1 MATYNGEKYIEQQL
15 DSILNQLSDNDEVI
29 ISDDSSVDNTVKI
42 IKQFGDKRIKLFENN
57 KSRSPV
63 YNFEN
68 ALRNVTGDIIFLSD
82 QDDIWVKNKV
92 HKMTMLLDK
101 YNVVVS
107 DCVIVNE
114 NNEIIHDSFF
124 KLRNSRAG
132 LLKNIY
138 KNSYLG
144 CCMAFDSKILKA
156 ALPFP
161 NKLHMHDMWIGAVA
175 ELFGKTFFCEE
186 KLLKYR
192 RHRSTASRTT
202 EKSSYSLS
210 YKLSYRFIL
219 LKSILERALKVYLQK
234 NHKIRNKKCS

>member
-1 MATYNGEKYIEQQL
+1 MATYNGEKYIAQQL
-15 DSILNQLSDNDEVI
+15 DSILNQLSGNDEVI

-42 IKQFGDKRIKLFENN
+42 IKQFGDKRVKLFENN
-57 KSRSPV
+57 KFRSPV

-68 ALRNVTGDIIFLSD
+68 ALINATGDFIFLSD

-92 HKMTMLLDK
+92 HKMTMLLDR

-124 KLRNSRAG
+124 KLRNSKAG

-144 CCMAFDSKILKA
+144 CCMAFDRKILKD

-192 RHRSTASRTT
+192 RHRSTVSRTT
-202 EKSSYSLS
+202 EKSSYSLR
-210 YKLSYRFIL
+210 YKISYRLVL
-219 LKSILERALKVYLQK
+219 LKSILERALKHRFSRSD
-234 NHKIRNKKCS
+234 NT